1 MNAVFTWLLRCTLY
15 LPIRAGRKLF
25 RLMGNG
31 RPILVAAYLCGL
43 LKQSGFPSA
52 VGRGSPHISHQSTHG
67 GADISF
73 ETTTSIP
80 PTMSP
85 SPSEKL
91 QYQEKRKAI
100 DLSHHLSDLSR
111 ARATSPLKGLAR
123 YFGRSDLI
131 SLAGGMFFG
140 FCGLVRKRE
149 A

>member
-1 MNAVFTWLLRCTLY
+1 
-15 LPIRAGRKLF
+15 
-25 RLMGNG
+25 
-31 RPILVAAYLCGL
+31 
-43 LKQSGFPSA
+43 
-52 VGRGSPHISHQSTHG
+52 
-67 GADISF
+67 
-73 ETTTSIP
+73 
-80 PTMSP
+80 MSP
-85 SPSEKL
+85 SPSEKF